1 MKTRCNM
8 PMVALRG
15 LTILPNTT
23 VHFDVSR
30 KESIEAVKLA
40 MASNQYLYVVTQLD
54 KDNSHGLDIT
64 DLQKIGC
71 VVKVRQIV
79 KLSKNVVRILV
90 EGICRAEL
98 LGMEFTDTLFM
109 AEIETW
115 KDRELSAEE
124 NEAYCKSLMEEAR
137 LCFHAGMKVNPT
149 VILKLSKITQA
160 NILIDNLAEKLPIN
174 YDKRQTILDIEDV
187 EERGKAMLKLLHTE
201 AIVGKIREGLQ
212 SELKHIVEKNQRE
225 YVLREQQKLIQE
237 ELGDTSDSDAD
248 EYKQKLAQLQAP
260 EEVVT
265 KLQKEIKR
273 FEGIPITSS
282 ESAVSRTYIE
292 TLLDYPWS
300 KSDIDN
306 QDIKQ
311 AEMILNNDH
320 YGLEKVKERIL
331 DFLAVRSMVPEGD
344 SPIICLAGPPGTG
357 KTSIAQSIAT
367 AVNKKY
373 IRISLGGI
381 RDEAEIRGHR
391 KTYVGAMPGRIA
403 SAMMKAGVN
412 NPLILLDEI
421 DKMSSDYKGDP
432 SSAMLEVLDAEQ
444 NCRFV
449 DHYFEVPIDLS
460 QVTFIATANDV
471 SKIPKPLLDRL
482 EIIEVSSYT
491 ENEKFHIAKEF
502 LVEKQRKKHGLKSKQ
517 FQITDEAL
525 HKIINGYTR
534 EAGVRSL
541 ERQIASL
548 CRKTDRVIASGEKKS
563 CKITGKNLETY
574 LGIPK
579 YELEDWDLESKIGV
593 ATGLAWTS
601 VGGDTLQIEVG
612 LLPGTGG
619 VEMTGNLGDV
629 MKESAYLAVTH
640 VKSRVAK
647 TAWKDKDIHIHVPEG
662 AVPKD
667 GPSAGITMATAVY
680 SAIRKLKVR
689 GDLAMTG
696 EVTLRGQV
704 LPIGGLKEKLLA
716 AKNHGIKEVL
726 VPVRNR
732 KDVSELST
740 EITDGLVITY
750 VDTMDDVIRTAI
762 IS

>member
-1 MKTRCNM
+1 M

-15 LTILPNTT
+15 LTILPDTT

-54 KDNSHGLDIT
+54 KDNSHGLEIT

-79 KLSKNVVRILV
+79 KLSKSVVRILV
-90 EGICRAEL
+90 EGIGRAEL
-98 LGMEFTDTLFM
+98 LNMEFTDTIFM
-109 AEIETW
+109 AEVEIWE
-115 KDRELSAEE
+115 DRELLTEE
-124 NEAYCKSLMEEAR
+124 NEAYCRSLMDEAR
-137 LCFHAGMKVNPT
+137 LCFHSGMKVNP
-149 VILKLSKITQA
+149 VVVQKLSKITQA
-160 NILIDNLAEKLPIN
+160 NRLIDNLAEKLPIT
-174 YDKRQTILDIEDV
+174 YDKRQTILEIEDV
-187 EERGKAMLKLLHTE
+187 EERVKVMLKLLHTE
-201 AIVGKIREGLQ
+201 AMVSKIREELQ
-212 SELKHIVEKNQRE
+212 SELKNVVEKNQRE

-237 ELGDTSDSDAD
+237 ELGDTANSDAD
-248 EYKQKLAQLQAP
+248 EYKRKLEQLQAP
-260 EEVVT
+260 EEVVV
-265 KLQKEIKR
+265 KLKKEIKR
-273 FEGIPITSS
+273 FELIPFTSS
-282 ESAVSRTYIE
+282 ESAVARTYIE
-292 TLLDYPWS
+292 TLLEYPWS
-300 KSDIDN
+300 KASVDS

-311 AEMILNNDH
+311 AERILNHDH

-331 DFLAVRSMVPEGD
+331 DFLAVRSMVSEGD
-344 SPIICLAGPPGTG
+344 SPIICLVGPPGTG

-403 SAMMKAGVN
+403 SAMMKSGVN

-421 DKMSSDYKGDP
+421 DKMSNDYKGDP
-432 SSAMLEVLDAEQ
+432 SSAMLEVLDGEQ
-444 NCRFV
+444 NYRFV

-491 ENEKFHIAKEF
+491 QNEKFHIAKEF
-502 LVEKQRKKHGLKSKQ
+502 LVEKQRKKHGLKAKQ
-517 FQITDEAL
+517 FQITDEAI
-525 HKIINGYTR
+525 HTIINGYTR

-548 CRKTDRVIASGEKKS
+548 CRKTDRMIASGEKKS
-563 CKITGKNLETY
+563 CKITVKNLEAF

-579 YELEDWDLESKIGV
+579 YELEDWDLEPKIGV

-612 LLPGTGG
+612 LLPGTGTI
-619 VEMTGNLGDV
+619 EMTGNLGDV
-629 MKESAYLAVTH
+629 MKESAHLAVTH

-726 VPVRNR
+726 VPARNR
-732 KDVSELST
+732 KDVSELSE
-740 EITDGLVITY
+740 EITDGLSITY
-750 VDTMDDVIRTAI
+750 VDTMDDVIKAAM